1 MIKATKYLTIKAL
14 LIIGSAVMFISC
26 SDQAK
31 SGASKKSV
39 NSERLM
45 TESSDNLTMVMT
57 ENGRPSYIF
66 KSKRVEGFT
75 LAAEPY
81 REFPKGVE
89 ITTFKDD
96 SLTSKDATLTS
107 NYAIYYEKRK
117 LWEAMGDVVVKKTD
131 GKELYSQQLFW
142 NAQSKLIYSNV
153 DTKILDTTTGDVYLG
168 EGFESDEDMKKWSFR
183 KMKGRMKM
191 EVQPRR
197 PAADSTAVST
207 LAADSTA
214 VTAVTAD
221 PTAVPTAITKET
233 QPK

>member
-1 MIKATKYLTIKAL
+1 MINNIKYLNIKAL

-26 SDQAK
+26 ANGSK
-31 SGASKKSV
+31 SETSKK
-39 NSERLM
+39 NQNNERLM
-45 TESSDNLTMVMT
+45 TESSDNLTMIMT

-66 KSKRVEGFT
+66 SSKRVEGYT

-96 SLTSKDATLTS
+96 SLSSKDATLNS
-107 NYAIYYEKRK
+107 NYAIYYERRK
-117 LWEAMGDVVVKKTD
+117 LWEAMGDVVVKRTD

-153 DTKILDTTTGDVYLG
+153 DTKILDLTTGDVYIG
-168 EGFESDEDMKKWSFR
+168 EGFESDEEMKRWSFR

-191 EVQPRR
+191 EVQPNRK
-197 PAADSTAVST
+197 AADSTQMVTDT
-207 LAADSTA
+207 LQIDAKPQRA
-214 VTAVTAD
+214 
-221 PTAVPTAITKET
+221 E
-233 QPK
+233 

>member
-1 MIKATKYLTIKAL
+1 MNHRVKYLSIKAL
-14 LIIGSAVMFISC
+14 LIIGGAMIFIACGESTTNTV
-26 SDQAK
+26 
-31 SGASKKSV
+31 KKSP
-39 NSERLM
+39 NNERLM
-45 TESSDNLTMVMT
+45 TESSDNLTMIMT

-66 KSKRVEGFT
+66 KSKRVEGYN

-96 SLTSKDATLTS
+96 SLSSKDATLTS

-117 LWEAMGDVVVKKTD
+117 LWEAMGDVVVRKSD

-153 DTKILDTTTGDVYLG
+153 DTKILDKETGDVYLG
-168 EGFESDEDMKKWSFR
+168 EGFESDEEMKKWSFR

-191 EVQPRR
+191 EVQPR
-197 PAADSTAVST
+197 PVEPDSLSVEATEASEASEATDGADG
-207 LAADSTA
+207 ADGDKSKA
-214 VTAVTAD
+214 
-221 PTAVPTAITKET
+221 KE
-233 QPK
+233 K